1 MLAGFGL
8 FLFFGLLRALLKS
21 KVMPTVT
28 QRTGGRALLRAI
40 NYGFVVALVVIV
52 LGFAFAWRQTE
63 LGTVDVDEILDD
75 FKAATEAA
83 AVSEGKLEAIARLG
97 ELRDSEAFRA
107 AVVAIVRESRSANA
121 PPRIDRAIELLR
133 QGETGAAETVLADVL
148 DRRLRERAT
157 ASQEAAGHLGA
168 IAYVNDTAT
177 RTP

>member
-1 MLAGFGL
+1 MAPILRSRCFERVFEIAPYLSNPLVLAGFGL

-83 AVSEGKLEAIARLG
+83 AASQGKLEAIARLG
-97 ELRDSEAFRA
+97 ELQNSEAFR
-107 AVVAIVRESRSANA
+107 RR
-121 PPRIDRAIELLR
+121 RDR
-133 QGETGAAETVLADVL
+133 QGE
-148 DRRLRERAT
+148 
-157 ASQEAAGHLGA
+157 
-168 IAYVNDTAT
+168 
-177 RTP
+177 P